1 MRRQKDFFKLQHQ
14 LSEAKAAKQTKQT
27 RQATTTTTTAAAAK
41 PLPPLAVHYSISIQL
56 LLLLLLLSHSRGLN
70 LSSNKSLH
78 CLCVY
83 IIFIHCLSVP
93 VLASPCLPP
102 PFPCPASRRVD
113 TLRAMFINK
122 AQRQESPKSMLRLFF
137 VSPHTAKSNNERKRK
152 GDKTLRES
160 AKRTS
165 DSASPDAAKLAKPSD
180 R

>member
-41 PLPPLAVHYSISIQL
+41 PLPPLAVHYSISIQ

>member
-27 RQATTTTTTAAAAK
+27 RQATTTAAAAAK
-41 PLPPLAVHYSISIQL
+41 PLPPLAVHYSISIQ

-93 VLASPCLPP
+93 LLASPCLPP
-102 PFPCPASRRVD
+102 PFPCRASRRVD

>member
-14 LSEAKAAKQTKQT
+14 LSEAEAAKQTKQT
-27 RQATTTTTTAAAAK
+27 RQATTTAAAAAK
-41 PLPPLAVHYSISIQL
+41 PLPPLAVHYSISIQ

-93 VLASPCLPP
+93 LLASYPC
-102 PFPCPASRRVD
+102 PCPASRRVD

>member
-27 RQATTTTTTAAAAK
+27 RRATTKTTTAATAK

-93 VLASPCLPP
+93 VLASSPCL
-102 PFPCPASRRVD
+102 CPASRRVD

-160 AKRTS
+160 AKMTS